1 MMISDEMFA
10 EEGGDG
16 SQGVDQDV
24 IAVDEPNNNMAGS
37 SNLNNIRIGEPS
49 PNYRIGESFYTSH
62 NYFRKDPD
70 SPYEAE
76 CLVCADQQKKMN
88 LSKRKRVMIQT
99 PQFSPKGM
107 QSHLFAVHK
116 ELKMQILKQKEPMTR
131 RGDSM
136 KQQKLVAS
144 GEKKTLSVEP
154 RHDPQMQ
161 KRFDKAVVQFAA
173 KTGVSFQALSKGNI
187 EILIKPFFPKSTP
200 KIQGRH
206 KSTISRHTSKEVNN
220 YFRSSSVIFII
231 LFQADETRR
240 DIYSIV
246 LSAKEDCF
254 SHSFT
259 SDMWRDHSL
268 DSFISLTQH
277 FITNDGDLIKLVPF
291 CEYFGKRKHTGLN
304 IKISLADMVKAL
316 GLEDKKYD
324 KNVVLDN
331 AGNNKCAI
339 RLSPGLNGHWCAIHT
354 LQLAIKDTMKST
366 VQNIPVITV
375 SKKCQELAKFVRGSE
390 VRNFELKTACKMK
403 DIKYRLPSKQ
413 MPVRWNTQEAN
424 ISSVVRLRPA
434 LQYLVFNTNDG
445 WDQDKHSLSV
455 QEFKMGETIVKVLE
469 PAKIASKQWETD
481 ITPTIHLVV
490 REVFNMQGMLTKYE
504 KSTDKYIASFAKELK
519 NNVEKRFP
527 KFATD
532 TLIYSVAHLLDPEY
546 KGAILQ
552 VNDVD

>member
-1 MMISDEMFA
+1 
-10 EEGGDG
+10 
-16 SQGVDQDV
+16 
-24 IAVDEPNNNMAGS
+24 
-37 SNLNNIRIGEPS
+37 
-49 PNYRIGESFYTSH
+49 
-62 NYFRKDPD
+62 
-70 SPYEAE
+70 
-76 CLVCADQQKKMN
+76 
-88 LSKRKRVMIQT
+88 
-99 PQFSPKGM
+99 
-107 QSHLFAVHK
+107 
-116 ELKMQILKQKEPMTR
+116 
-131 RGDSM
+131 
-136 KQQKLVAS
+136 
-144 GEKKTLSVEP
+144 
-154 RHDPQMQ
+154 
-161 KRFDKAVVQFAA
+161 
-173 KTGVSFQALSKGNI
+173 
-187 EILIKPFFPKSTP
+187 
-200 KIQGRH
+200 
-206 KSTISRHTSKEVNN
+206 
-220 YFRSSSVIFII
+220 
-231 LFQADETRR
+231 
-240 DIYSIV
+240 
-246 LSAKEDCF
+246 
-254 SHSFT
+254 
-259 SDMWRDHSL
+259 MWRDLAL

-304 IKISLADMVKAL
+304 IKISLADMLKAL
-316 GLEDKKYD
+316 GLEDEKYD

-331 AGNNKCAI
+331 ARNNKCAI

-366 VQNIPVITV
+366 IQNIPVITV

-455 QEFKMGETIVKVLE
+455 QEFKMGETIVKVLQ

-481 ITPTIHLVV
+481 STPTIHLVV
-490 REVFNMQGMLTKYE
+490 REVFNMQGMLDKYE

-519 NNVEKRFP
+519 NNVDQRFP

-532 TLIYSVAHLLDPEY
+532 TLIYSVAHMLDPEY

-552 VNDVD
+552 VNDVDHDVYDKAKEEIIRLGSRQITEQPNENEPAVVVRTELEEICEEDLTPAQRLISQKRRQRPAQDVTVAMPGDGEPLSIRIRIKKEFGEYEAMTDMGDTKDILAWWVRNKGRFPLLFQVVRMVLAIPASSATSERVFSKGTKVRILMRKKMFV